1 MELNPKLLAA
11 VKRQEYPMVFVTV
24 SGAHLYGF
32 PSPDSDYD
40 LRGVHVLPIRD
51 VVGLDIGTETIEVS
65 EDRDGVQLDLV
76 THDINKFFRLLLKKN
91 GYVLEQLYSPLIV
104 YTTPEHAELKEIAQ
118 GCITRHHS
126 HHYLG
131 FAETEWKLLNKENP
145 KKIKPLLYL
154 YRVLLTGIHLMRTGK
169 VEANLEYLNRVFKL
183 PYIPELISRKLA
195 GAEKSILEDADMAF
209 HDKEY
214 ARLRAELE
222 KASEDSKLP
231 DRPSSKEALNDLL
244 VRVRLRPVSS

>member
-1 MELNPKLLAA
+1 
-11 VKRQEYPMVFVTV
+11 MVFVTV

-214 ARLRAELE
+214 VRLRTELE